1 MSPTFSSLRVPNY
14 RRYAAGMLVSN
25 TGTWMQ
31 RVAQD
36 WLVLQLSG
44 NDGTKL
50 GITTALQ
57 FLPLLLFGLVGGLL
71 ADRFPKRR
79 LLACTNT
86 FLGLVGLTLGVLV
99 LAGVA
104 QVWHVYL
111 LAFALGLGTAAD
123 NPARQAFVVEMV
135 DRENLSNAVA
145 LNSASFNAAR
155 LVGPGI
161 AGVAI
166 EVFGGT
172 GWVFI
177 LNAITFIAPLIALYS
192 MDPRQLHRTELAK
205 RGRGNIREGLRYVR
219 GRPDLLAVLGVVFFA
234 GTFGLNFQ
242 ITNALMATKAF
253 HKGAGEYGLLGSVL
267 AIGSLAGTLLA
278 ARRKTV
284 RLRLVLVGAA
294 AFGITEF
301 IAGLM
306 PNYTWYAL
314 ALPPAGMAALLTM
327 TAANATLQLST
338 VPEMRGRVMSLY
350 LMVFAGGTPLGA
362 PVIGWLADHYGPRWS
377 LLFGGLITATAA
389 VVAAALLARRA
400 SMTVQAH
407 LRPLPHLEVSRA
419 QSKRARFS
427 LARSAEAIEQVERSE
442 HLHLVPAATDAMAP
456 EAAIGAG
463 RGFSP

>member
-1 MSPTFSSLRVPNY
+1 VSPTFSSLRVPNY
-14 RRYAAGMLVSN
+14 RRYAAGMVVSN

-36 WLVLQLSG
+36 WLVLQLSHG
-44 NDGTKL
+44 DGAKL

-57 FLPLLLFGLVGGLL
+57 FLPLLLFGLVGGLF
-71 ADRFPKRR
+71 ADRYAKRV

-99 LAGVA
+99 LADVA
-104 QVWHVYL
+104 QVWHVYV
-111 LAFALGLGTAAD
+111 LAFALGLGTAVD

-135 DRENLSNAVA
+135 DRADLSNAVA

-155 LVGPGI
+155 LIGPGI

-166 EVFGGT
+166 ELFGGT

-177 LNAITFIAPLIALYS
+177 INAVTFAAPVIALYS
-192 MDPRQLHRTELAK
+192 MDPRQLHPTELGA
-205 RGRGNIREGLRYVR
+205 RGRGSIREGLRYVR
-219 GRPDLLAVLGVVFFA
+219 GRPDLLAVLGVVFFT

-253 HKGAGEYGLLGSVL
+253 HQGAGEYGLLGSVL
-267 AIGSLAGTLLA
+267 AVGSLAGTLLA

-284 RLRLVLVGAA
+284 RVRLVLVGAA

-301 IAGLM
+301 ITGLM
-306 PNYTWYAL
+306 PSYTWYAI
-314 ALPPAGMAALLTM
+314 ALPPAGLAALLTM

-338 VPEMRGRVMSLY
+338 APAMRGRVMALY
-350 LMVFAGGTPLGA
+350 LMVFAGGTPVGA
-362 PVIGWLADHYGPRWS
+362 PIIGWMADHYGPRWS
-377 LLFGGLITATAA
+377 LLFGGAITCAAA
-389 VVAAALLARRA
+389 VVASVLLARRA

-407 LRPLPHLEVSRA
+407 LRPLPHLHFVSA
-419 QSKRARFS
+419 PTDE
-427 LARSAEAIEQVERSE
+427 LAAHTVG
-442 HLHLVPAATDAMAP
+442 P
-456 EAAIGAG
+456 
-463 RGFSP
+463 